1 MEVTNCEQHVL
12 AELDC
17 ERRKNERLVAENS
30 ELAKQLAAMT
40 KRANGYRRIIN
51 RPKTPILTKGERPL
65 ATEINPLIIP
75 FDNLLVT
82 RSKRE
87 YRETVRGWGEEP
99 CELECLDGATTA
111 VRGKGLVIWVSK
123 KIKGCDLYGL
133 AAHEATHAAC
143 DMLDMIG
150 EDEPAAEELAYMV
163 QSITTGIIIACEGA

>member
-1 MEVTNCEQHVL
+1 M
-12 AELDC
+12 
-17 ERRKNERLVAENS
+17 
-30 ELAKQLAAMT
+30 
-40 KRANGYRRIIN
+40 
-51 RPKTPILTKGERPL
+51 

-75 FDNLLVT
+75 FDSLLVT

-99 CELECLDGATTA
+99 FELEDLDGVTTA
-111 VRGKGLVIWVSK
+111 VRGKGCVIWVSK
-123 KIKGCDLYGL
+123 KIKGHDLYGL

-150 EDEPAAEELAYMV
+150 EDEPAPEELAYMV